1 MQQKRIGAK
10 IANEILMSIRAERKQ
25 RGEVPLTDPIGVDRD
40 GNEITLADVLS
51 SDDDVCEKAQRHEEH
66 ALLRNAVN
74 DALTVREKKVII
86 MTADGCISLKI
97 FQANSK
103 IFLTSFMMK
112 RSKRLTVIL

>member
-51 SDDDVCEKAQRHEEH
+51 SDETYARKRRGMKSTPCFGMQSMRH
-66 ALLRNAVN
+66 LPL
-74 DALTVREKKVII
+74 
-86 MTADGCISLKI
+86 G
-97 FQANSK
+97 
-103 IFLTSFMMK
+103 K
-112 RSKRLTVIL
+112 RR